1 MENIQNNNITTERVC
16 LSAIDPYVETNIVD
30 SRETDIKGKDF
41 VGFGTNNDYPDY
53 LASLYKEV
61 PTLQT
66 VINGAVDYS
75 CGDDIAISYSPFDE
89 KINDKGETVN
99 VVVRNAFMDY
109 WTYGA
114 FALNI
119 VRNKM
124 GAIAGVYYLDA
135 KNIRSDKKNT
145 VFFYSE
151 DWSKSYGRVKYLS
164 YPAFDPSSSD
174 ASSILYVKRTYNG
187 TYGYPVYGSAVK
199 SCEIE
204 KSIDTYHLNAINN
217 NFAASYIVNFN
228 DGVPSEEIQE
238 DIEDGINEKFSG
250 YQNAARIMI
259 AFNKSK
265 DNAVTVE
272 KLDSD
277 DWGEKYNSLAK
288 RSQTQIYTSFRA
300 NPNLF
305 GVATESNGF
314 NSEEYAS
321 SYKLFNKTMI
331 LPSQRLM
338 CDTFKKIFG
347 KDVLEIKP
355 FVIDFT
361 EDGDNNTKTVD

>member
-1 MENIQNNNITTERVC
+1 MENNITTQDRIC
-16 LSAIDPYVETNIVD
+16 LSAIDPYQETNIVD
-30 SRETDIKGKDF
+30 STEIDIKGKEF
-41 VGFGTNNDYPDY
+41 VGFGANNDYPEY
-53 LASLYKEV
+53 LSSLYRDV

-75 CGDDIAISYSPFDE
+75 CGDDIIITKNPFDE
-89 KINDKGETVN
+89 KINEKGDTVN
-99 VVVRNAFMDY
+99 VVVRNAFLDY

-119 VRNKM
+119 VRNNM
-124 GAIAGVYYLDA
+124 GGIAGVYYLDVR
-135 KNIRSDKKNT
+135 NVRSDKKNT
-145 VFFYSE
+145 LFFYSE

-164 YPAFDPSSSD
+164 YPAFDPNGKE
-174 ASSILYVKRTYNG
+174 ASTILYVKRNYNG
-187 TYGYPVYGSAVK
+187 TYGFPVYGSAVK
-199 SCEIE
+199 ACEIE

-238 DIEDGINEKFSG
+238 DIENGINEKFSG

-277 DWGEKYNSLAK
+277 DWGDKYSSLAK

-321 SYKLFNKTMI
+321 TYKLFNKTMI

-347 KDVLEIKP
+347 EECLEIKP
-355 FVIDFT
+355 FVIDFS
-361 EDGDNNTKTVD
+361 EDGDNNTKTVE